1 MDPIKFTSLEAEV
14 LITFLKDNINKE
26 TLPHGAMSR
35 FLLLA
40 FIKLLKAK
48 EEWDEAMAYT
58 E

>member
-1 MDPIKFTSLEAEV
+1 MEPIKFTPLEAEV
-14 LITFLKDNINKE
+14 LITFFFFFINKE

-48 EEWDEAMAYT
+48 KEWDEAMAYT